1 MEHIHSL
8 CVYCG
13 SSDRG
18 PAAHRQAARA
28 FGLELAER
36 GVRLIYGGGRTGVM
50 GALADAVLEGGSSV
64 VGVIPDF
71 LMRHEAGHEGVT
83 QLEVVATMHE
93 RKARMAELSDGFVV
107 LPGGLGTL
115 DELFEIVTWK
125 QLGLHTKPIVVVN
138 STGYWDDLRVMID
151 GIVATGYARPESAE
165 LAVFVSDIND
175 VFPTLARLPAGE
187 LTVDSKLL

>member
-1 MEHIHSL
+1 MEHIRSL

-18 PAAHRQAARA
+18 PAAHRDAARA
-28 FGLELAER
+28 LGRELVQH
-36 GVRLIYGGGRTGVM
+36 GVKLVYGGGRVGVM
-50 GALADAVLEGGSSV
+50 GTLADAVLEGGGSV
-64 VGVIPDF
+64 VGIIPDF
-71 LMRHEAGHEGVT
+71 LLRHEVGHEGVT

-115 DELFEIVTWK
+115 EELFEIVTWK

-138 STGYWDDLRVMID
+138 SAGYWDSLRTLIN
-151 GIVATGYARPESAE
+151 GIAAAGYARPENAE
-165 LAVFVSDIND
+165 LAVFVSEIID

-187 LTVDSKLL
+187 LIVDPELL